1 MIARTTRGQNGL
13 ADYLLTGKRS
23 DSKLTREQKDRVIPL
38 YGNLEIFKATEKYL
52 TNYKNYKDN
61 YSHTT
66 LSFSQ
71 KDMEKLNE
79 IEDEQKRDELFKELV
94 LLYLKHH
101 TSGYAL
107 EQEVIAYAE
116 AHIPKIL
123 KNEEDKQ
130 RLPHIHIAIAKY
142 NSLDDT
148 QLKTTFFNNSFM
160 DDVLQSYVCKKYG
173 FEIPRDVDK
182 FPDNKDTEN
191 EDNLVNQIISKMAI
205 TRANW
210 IELLKEIQ
218 TIDELLHFLE
228 NDLKLKKDVDYK
240 IAGSKTYKYIKIL
253 NLQERNKRSNHH
265 LNLNGKDFQRFI
277 LKDDKNRT
285 FPKDKPKKE
294 LEDILSSY
302 YKRRIDLIYKRKSKK
317 TKELLKNIQIAD
329 NKKLTS
335 KENKFTYQTYQQKL
349 FNQHY
354 DYLIDD
360 KLKGYY
366 ISKINDEVTI
376 KNFSK
381 NIQIIDKGNQILS
394 LTNSNNLQE
403 QVRLMIEISL
413 AKDWELENIQASG
426 SEEFINEA
434 NKQIANLLLIKNQK
448 QNKKDSQS
456 TKRPKTY
463 TQKIN
468 EDLKDKEFQN
478 QSKNDIDIKILKEN
492 LDAKLVLEYAVIHF
506 KLDTK
511 NFNFTSDNK
520 IENLTNKQKP
530 KNVIDFLQK
539 ELNLTTKESIEICK
553 SIYEKQESEKNSNI
567 SSNKEKKAKRIRVK
581 I

>member
-1 MIARTTRGQNGL
+1 MIARTTRGHHGI

-61 YSHTT
+61 YIHIT

-79 IEDEQKRDELFKELV
+79 IEDEQKRDELFKELL
-94 LLYLKHH
+94 LLYLKHY
-101 TSGYAL
+101 TSGYNL
-107 EQEVIAYAE
+107 ENEVIAYAE
-116 AHIPKIL
+116 AHLPKIKRNE
-123 KNEEDKQ
+123 KNKQ
-130 RLPHIHIAIAKY
+130 RFSHIHIAIAKY
-142 NSLDDT
+142 NPLDDT

-205 TRANW
+205 TRAKW

-218 TIDELLHFLE
+218 TTDELLHFLE

-253 NLQERNKRSNHH
+253 NLQERNKRSNH
-265 LNLNGKDFQRFI
+265 LNINGKDFQRFI
-277 LKDDKNRT
+277 LKDDENRT

-329 NKKLTS
+329 NKKSTS
-335 KENKFTYQTYQQKL
+335 KENKFIYQTYQQKL

-354 DYLIDD
+354 DYLIND

-366 ISKINDEVTI
+366 ISKVGDEVTI

-381 NIQIIDKGNQILS
+381 NIQIIDKGNEISS
-394 LTNSNNLQE
+394 LANSNNLQE

-413 AKDWELENIQASG
+413 AKDWELENIKVSG
-426 SEEFINEA
+426 REDFVNEA
-434 NKQIANLLLIKNQK
+434 NKQIANLLLIKNQNQK
-448 QNKKDSQS
+448 QKDFPLIQ
-456 TKRPKTY
+456 RPKTY

-468 EDLKDKEFQN
+468 EDLKEKEFQI

-506 KLDTK
+506 KLDAK
-511 NFNFTSDNK
+511 NFNLTSDNK
-520 IENLTNKQKP
+520 IENLLNAQKP

-553 SIYEKQESEKNSNI
+553 SIYEKQDNEENSNI
-567 SSNKEKKAKRIRVK
+567 SSNKEKKTKRIGVK

>member
-1 MIARTTRGQNGL
+1 VIARTTRGHHGI

-23 DSKLTREQKDRVIPL
+23 DSKLTREQKDRVVPL
-38 YGNLEIFKATEKYL
+38 YGNLEVFKATEKYL

-61 YSHTT
+61 YIHIT

-71 KDMEKLNE
+71 KDMDKLNE

-101 TSGYAL
+101 TSGYDL

-116 AHIPKIL
+116 AHLPKIQRNV
-123 KNEEDKQ
+123 KNKQ
-130 RLPHIHIAIAKY
+130 RMGHLHIVIAKY
-142 NSLDDT
+142 NCLDDT
-148 QLKTTFFNNSFM
+148 QLKTTFFNSSFM
-160 DDVLQSYVCKKYG
+160 EDILQSYVCKKYG

-182 FPDNKDTEN
+182 FSDNKDTEN

-205 TRANW
+205 TRAKW

-228 NDLKLKKDVDYK
+228 NDLKLKKDVHYK

-253 NLQERNKRSNHH
+253 NLQERNKRSNH
-265 LNLNGKDFQRFI
+265 LNINGKDFQRFI
-277 LKDDKNRT
+277 IKDDENRT

-329 NKKLTS
+329 NKKSTS

-354 DYLIDD
+354 DYLIND

-366 ISKINDEVTI
+366 ISKVGDEVTI

-381 NIQIIDKGNQILS
+381 NIQIIDKGDQILS
-394 LTNSNNLQE
+394 LTNSNNIQE

-434 NKQIANLLLIKNQK
+434 NKQIANLLLLKNQK

-468 EDLKDKEFQN
+468 EDLKEKEFQI
-478 QSKNDIDIKILKEN
+478 QSKNDIDIKTLKEK
-492 LDAKLVLEYAVIHF
+492 LDPTLVLEYAVIHF
-506 KLDTK
+506 KLDAK
-511 NFNFTSDNK
+511 NFDLTSDNK
-520 IENLTNKQKP
+520 IDNLLNAQKP

-553 SIYEKQESEKNSNI
+553 SIYEKQENEQNSNI
-567 SSNKEKKAKRIRVK
+567 SSNKEKKAKRIGVK